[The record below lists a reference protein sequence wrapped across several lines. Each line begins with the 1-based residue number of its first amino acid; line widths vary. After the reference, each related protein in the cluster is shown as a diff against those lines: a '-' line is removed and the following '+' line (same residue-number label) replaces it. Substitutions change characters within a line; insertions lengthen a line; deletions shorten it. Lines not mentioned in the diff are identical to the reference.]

1 MTHGRMRHNRKK
13 RTVMKLG
20 FIGYFVFCIFSMIW
34 LRSTVFNLEYE
45 IGELSRLRADLVN
58 EQKMVIAQRASYY
71 STENI
76 EGVAIKR
83 LGMKLPERKN
93 VYYVQR
99 ETVAVPHRASIK

>member
-1 MTHGRMRHNRKK
+1 MTHRRMRHNRKK
-13 RTVMKLG
+13 GG
-20 FIGYFVFCIFSMIW
+20 FIAYFVFCLFAIIW

-45 IGELSRLRADLVN
+45 IGKLSRLRADLVN

-76 EGVAIKR
+76 EGVAIKK

-93 VYYVQR
+93 VFYVQR
-99 ETVAVPHRASIK
+99 ETVAVPYRASVE